1 MTVKT
6 RVVVAGGKY
15 LVTHPRSRITRVVVR
30 FAVRKL
36 SDKIA
41 TATHADAI
49 PATRGSRLV
58 TVVGVVVVAGG
69 VVYVVRRSTRSE
81 DAAPSVTVP
90 APNAPFPAA
99 APAAAPPES
108 RDAPPLSP
116 TVSLAAE
123 AAAEELGGDDD
134 DALAARVVARLFDG
148 TPALGVEVAATA
160 GVITLRG
167 EVADEDAEGRF
178 VRDAEQ
184 VEGVKAVQS
193 ELVTGEPGPTS

>member
-6 RVVVAGGKY
+6 RLAVAGGKF
-15 LVTHPRSRITRVVVR
+15 LITHPRSRITRFVVR

-36 SDKIA
+36 SGKFVE
-41 TATHADAI
+41 ATHADAI

-58 TVVGVVVVAGG
+58 TVAGVVVVAGG
-69 VVYVVRRSTRSE
+69 IVFIVRRSTRS
-81 DAAPSVTVP
+81 DASGSGITVP
-90 APNAPFPAA
+90 PPNAPFPTA

-108 RDAPPLSP
+108 RDAPPVSP
-116 TVSLAAE
+116 TVNLAAE
-123 AAAEELGGDDD
+123 AAAEEIGDGD
-134 DALAARVVARLFDG
+134 DALAARVTARLFG
-148 TPALGVEVAATA
+148 ATPALGVEVAATA

-193 ELVTGEPGPTS
+193 ELVTGESSS

>member
-6 RVVVAGGKY
+6 RLAVTGGKY
-15 LVTHPRSRITRVVVR
+15 LVTHPRSRITRFVVR

-36 SDKIA
+36 SDKLQEV
-41 TATHADAI
+41 THADAI

-58 TVVGVVVVAGG
+58 TVAGVVVVAGA
-69 VVYVVRRSTRSE
+69 VVYVVRRSIRVE
-81 DAAPSVTVP
+81 DPAPSVAVP
-90 APNAPFPAA
+90 PSNAPFPAA

-108 RDAPPLSP
+108 RDAPPASP

-123 AAAEELGGDDD
+123 AAAEEIGDGDE
-134 DALAARVVARLFDG
+134 ALAARVVARLFDG

-167 EVADEDAEGRF
+167 EVADEEAEGRF

-193 ELVTGEPGPTS
+193 ELVTSDPGSNP

>member
-6 RVVVAGGKY
+6 RLAVAGGKY
-15 LVTHPRSRITRVVVR
+15 LVTHPRSRITHFVVR
-30 FAVRKL
+30 FVARKL
-36 SDKIA
+36 SGKLVE
-41 TATHADAI
+41 ATHADAI

-69 VVYVVRRSTRSE
+69 IIYVVRRSASSA
-81 DAAPSVTVP
+81 DAASSVEVPSP
-90 APNAPFPAA
+90 HAPFPAA

-108 RDAPPLSP
+108 RDAPPTSP

-123 AAAEELGGDDD
+123 AAAEDVGDGDE
-134 DALAARVVARLFDG
+134 ALVARVTAQLFDG
-148 TPALGVEVAATA
+148 SPALGVEVAASA

-167 EVADEDAEGRF
+167 EVADEEAEVRF

-193 ELVTGEPGPTS
+193 ELVTAESGPAS

>member
-6 RVVVAGGKY
+6 RLAVAGGKY
-15 LVTHPRSRITRVVVR
+15 LVTHPRSRITRFVVR

-36 SDKIA
+36 SNKIVD
-41 TATHADAI
+41 ATHADAI

-58 TVVGVVVVAGG
+58 TVAGVVVVAGG
-69 VVYVVRRSTRSE
+69 IVYVVRRSSG
-81 DAAPSVTVP
+81 DAPTSPAVFVP
-90 APNAPFPAA
+90 PASAPFPAA

-108 RDAPPLSP
+108 RDAPPATP
-116 TVSLAAE
+116 TTNLAAE
-123 AAAEELGGDDD
+123 AAAEELGDGDE
-134 DALAARVVARLFDG
+134 ALVARVVARLFDG

-167 EVADEDAEGRF
+167 EVADEAAEGRF

-193 ELVTGEPGPTS
+193 ELVTGEPGSTP